1 MMNGFCEVI
10 YYIKSEYLKDL
21 FSTVSSKIIFSYEKK
36 LPGYPV
42 SILIPSNS
50 DLGSIKFISQ
60 KSSLSD
66 YSS

>member
-1 MMNGFCEVI
+1 MI
-10 YYIKSEYLKDL
+10 YSQLSPLKSFFLMK
-21 FSTVSSKIIFSYEKK
+21 KK